1 MYHLFY
7 ISKLS
12 LKIEHSPSTPFIG
25 LCVPSVWWLVRVVR
39 VDSVL
44 KDLRGGV
51 GVPLPE
57 LQLPRAQGWWSGLL
71 RRTGSAQWGW
81 RPNPEAALSG
91 HLLLSRWDAMHAF
104 QDHVLQKVL
113 NSNVKT
119 HDVIVASSCSP
130 RVVESLVGLVR
141 LRWVRRLVHSH
152 QGV

>member
-1 MYHLFY
+1 MHLLFY
-7 ISKLS
+7 ISKPS

-25 LCVPSVWWLVRVVR
+25 LWVPSVWWLVRVVR

-44 KDLRGGV
+44 QDLRGGV
-51 GVPLPE
+51 SVPLPE

-71 RRTGSAQWGW
+71 RRTGSAQRGR
-81 RPNPEAALSG
+81 RPNPEAALPG
-91 HLLLSRWDAMHAF
+91 HHLLSRWDAVRTF
-104 QDHVLQKVL
+104 QDHVLEKVL

-119 HDVIVASSCSP
+119 HHVIVASSCSP

-141 LRWVRRLVHSH
+141 LRRVRRLVYSH